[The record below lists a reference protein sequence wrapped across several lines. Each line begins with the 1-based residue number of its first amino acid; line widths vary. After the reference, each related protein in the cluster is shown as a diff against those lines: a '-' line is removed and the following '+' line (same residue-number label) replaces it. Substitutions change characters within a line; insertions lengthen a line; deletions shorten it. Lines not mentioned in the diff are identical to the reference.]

1 MALTPH
7 TTENVQTEKLNSK
20 IWKNLV
26 KITGFDFLEEKIE
39 MDFRLSPKTL
49 SLLEEDEFDWTPP
62 ESKKMPTFAIFTPS
76 TYEVRIKSKKPQVP
90 LLKNLS
96 LNKNRLH
103 VKNLEFKTRLLHIY
117 TEIDS
122 LFHSK
127 TNDIFRFHRILV
139 RFVFVNFVL

>member
-1 MALTPH
+1 M
-7 TTENVQTEKLNSK
+7 
-20 IWKNLV
+20 
-26 KITGFDFLEEKIE
+26 FEEKIE

-103 VKNLEFKTRLLHIY
+103 VKNLEFKTRLLHFYWDRFIISHEKILY
-117 TEIDS
+117 LKFVHS
-122 LFHSK
+122 LCFISNTVK
-127 TNDIFRFHRILV
+127 KRLV
-139 RFVFVNFVL
+139 SHFQNSIVCLFVCVFCYYPKHI

>member
-1 MALTPH
+1 M
-7 TTENVQTEKLNSK
+7 
-20 IWKNLV
+20 
-26 KITGFDFLEEKIE
+26 FEEKIE

-62 ESKKMPTFAIFTPS
+62 ESKKTPTFAIFTPS

-117 TEIDS
+117 IEIDS
-122 LFHSK
+122 LFDVRKYNKVH
-127 TNDIFRFHRILV
+127 IFWEGHKILLNLHLTFDWHYISTKVRWRFRKILWPSQ
-139 RFVFVNFVL
+139 NI